1 MHSQSRALPIT
12 PMCGP
17 ERMERERTTMAENMM
32 KAAVFVEPEHVAV
45 RDGARSMEPGGFVR
59 GVAKGRNS

>member
-1 MHSQSRALPIT
+1 
-12 PMCGP
+12 MCGP
-17 ERMERERTTMAENMM
+17 ERMGHGRTTMAENMM